1 MAIYT
6 VKLTIPPN
14 TAKDSPVSTTVELAK
29 AVLTRMSVRIP
40 PGHCAVTGLR
50 ILYGRLQL
58 WPEEK
63 GTWLSG
69 DDETLTWDEYF
80 ELPHDPTRLI
90 IEAYNESERYDH
102 TFLIRLTTTPKH
114 IALWQVAIVKFTE
127 TFRRLVGLV

>member
-1 MAIYT
+1 MAVYT
-6 VKLTIPPN
+6 IEITVPPK
-14 TAKDSPVSTTVELAK
+14 TPPKSPTRTSIELKK

-69 DDETLTWDEYF
+69 DDETLVWDEYF
-80 ELPHDPTRLI
+80 DLPHDPTRLV

-102 TFLIRLTTTPKH
+102 TFLLRFSTTPKH
-114 IALWQVAIVKFTE
+114 IALWQVALVKFVDA
-127 TFRRLVGLV
+127 FRRITGVG